1 MKRDQVEQTFL
12 SKETARRQHT
22 STLPHQTTATLPS
35 KHLDELYLPKKGK
48 KIYWQKKVSFLCAAS
63 KIK

>member
-1 MKRDQVEQTFL
+1 MKRDQVEQNFL
-12 SKETARRQHT
+12 SKETAQDT

>member
-1 MKRDQVEQTFL
+1 MKRDQVEQNFL
-12 SKETARRQHT
+12 SKETARRQGT

-48 KIYWQKKVSFLCAAS
+48 KNLLAKESFVFVSS
-63 KIK
+63 E